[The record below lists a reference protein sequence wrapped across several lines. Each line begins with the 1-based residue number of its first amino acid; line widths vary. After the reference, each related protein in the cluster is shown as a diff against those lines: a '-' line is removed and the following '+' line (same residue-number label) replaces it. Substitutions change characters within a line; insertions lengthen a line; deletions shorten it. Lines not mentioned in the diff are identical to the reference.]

1 MIPITVPL
9 GDLYAKTQSVN
20 PTRHA
25 DEAFE
30 LYSVPSYEARQPD
43 LITGAKIGSTK
54 VAVLP
59 GDVLLCKIVPHIRR
73 AWVVPPRGS
82 IRQIGSGEWIV
93 LRDARFHPD
102 YLRHLVLS
110 NSFHALFMS
119 TVAGVGGSLMRARPA
134 HAGVISIRLPPLPEQ
149 RRIAAILDQADELRT
164 KRRRALTL
172 LDELA
177 DSIFIDMF
185 GGAVDRG
192 EISNLRLDELTDADD
207 RINYGVV
214 QPGDGVA
221 DGVPL
226 IRVGDMRL
234 GGINDANLKTI
245 STEIE
250 KSYAR
255 SRIRGTEIL
264 VSCVGSIGEVSIV
277 EANHIGH
284 NVARA
289 VARVPLS
296 SPEHRTYVAAALR
309 SSTVQ
314 AYFVNEARTV
324 SQPTLNIKQLAATP
338 IPWPMETDL
347 ATFHRRVSE
356 LEAVQNA
363 NREQATQLDELFS
376 SLQHRAFQGE
386 L

>member
-1 MIPITVPL
+1 MTMRNGLVDQADKFKKRIASADTSPYKVVERGQLVVGFPI
-9 GDLYAKTQSVN
+9 
-20 PTRHA
+20 
-25 DEAFE
+25 DEAVLAFQSKYDAAIVSPAYAVWSLAGRE
-30 LYSVPSYEARQPD
+30 VDRTFLERFLRSPQAIEYYKSR
-43 LITGAKIGSTK
+43 LRGST
-54 VAVLP
+54 ARRRSLP
-59 GDVLLCKIVPHIRR
+59 VTTFLELPV
-73 AWVVPPRGS
+73 W
-82 IRQIGSGEWIV
+82 
-93 LRDARFHPD
+93 
-102 YLRHLVLS
+102 
-110 NSFHALFMS
+110 
-119 TVAGVGGSLMRARPA
+119 
-134 HAGVISIRLPPLPEQ
+134 LPPLPEQ
-149 RRIAAILDQADELRT
+149 RRIATILDQADDLRS
-164 KRRRALTL
+164 KGRHALTL

-177 DSIFIDMF
+177 DSIFIEMF
-185 GGAVDRG
+185 GGAVERG

-221 DGVPL
+221 EGVPL
-226 IRVGDMRL
+226 IRVGDMRF
-234 GGINDANLKTI
+234 GGVNDANLKRI

-250 KSYAR
+250 KSYVR

-277 EANHIGH
+277 RANHIGH

-338 IPWPMETDL
+338 IPWPMKTDL

-363 NREQATQLDELFS
+363 NREQAAQLDELFS
-376 SLQHRAFQGE
+376 SLQHRAFRGE